1 MVCNSDGRPPPC
13 PSCPAA
19 GSFLDAIFNRRT
31 GNQDIALT
39 SIVDDARGSEAF
51 LPWTTEQR
59 PTLIQQDRRAT
70 RAAINAQAL
79 ASAFARSIL
88 LCRLWGG
95 TNAQYGLTRSCTVAA
110 TSRSS
115 KLEVLALGTLK
126 TDARPRAVSF
136 RAIKDSTGPG
146 LCTVQAWPA
155 ALAPT
160 KVWRAR
166 SRWQSWLARTPSTK
180 HLGTPHVSN
189 TCGACRPSGTHY
201 VDGAPC
207 PRVCLQRTM
216 LTLQTARGNCLKM
229 RPRHPRALSY

>member
-1 MVCNSDGRPPPC
+1 MDHRTAADFDTAGPPGNTCCDQCPGPC
-13 PSCPAA
+13 FCFRAKHS
-19 GSFLDAIFNRRT
+19 
-31 GNQDIALT
+31 AL
-39 SIVDDARGSEAF
+39 
-51 LPWTTEQR
+51 
-59 PTLIQQDRRAT
+59 PTLGWHE
-70 RAAINAQAL
+70 
-79 ASAFARSIL
+79 RSI
-88 LCRLWGG
+88 
-95 TNAQYGLTRSCTVAA
+95 CTVAA

-115 KLEVLALGTLK
+115 KLEILALGTLK